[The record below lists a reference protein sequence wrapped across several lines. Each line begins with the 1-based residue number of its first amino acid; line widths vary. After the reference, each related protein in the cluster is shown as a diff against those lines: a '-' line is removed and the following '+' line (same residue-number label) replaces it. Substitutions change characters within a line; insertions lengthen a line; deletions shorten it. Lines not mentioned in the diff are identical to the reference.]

1 MQSKARKRLTCTRS
15 SRTLYD
21 ILKVVC
27 RMDETTKK
35 LVRRNSDLHREIAK
49 LQREADSIKLVLESI
64 GLRSKDFDSPWDRSP
79 KEAQYAEKQTF
90 AAMTLVDTCKRI
102 LLDFPHALF
111 TKNEIEYLA
120 AMGGYPFSTKNAAN
134 SVDVTMRRI
143 AKDGL
148 CEVHHRKG
156 PDGNIYC
163 LTPSR
168 FVDIAGDK
176 FGFSDAMKKKLKA
189 KIEEFEEGSKDAAST
204 KASAKQ

>member
-1 MQSKARKRLTCTRS
+1 MHTKPKKSLTCTRS
-15 SRTLYD
+15 SRTLYE
-21 ILKVVC
+21 IFKVVS
-27 RMDETTKK
+27 RMDATIKK
-35 LVRRNSDLHREIAK
+35 LVERNSYVHREIAK
-49 LQREADSIKLVLESI
+49 LQREADSIKVALESI

-79 KEAQYAEKQTF
+79 REAEYAEKQTF

-120 AMGGYPFSTKNAAN
+120 AMGGYPFSTKDAAN

-148 CEVHHRKG
+148 CEVHRRKG

-163 LTPSR
+163 LTAAR
-168 FVDIAGDK
+168 FVDMFGAK
-176 FGFSDAMKKKLKA
+176 FGFSEAVLEQMKA
-189 KIEEFEEGSKDAAST
+189 KIKERSEDAAST
-204 KASAKQ
+204 TKAGAKQ